1 MPKGYWIAHIDVIDL
16 EGYNTYMAAALPLI
30 GKFGGRFLV
39 RGGNNEK
46 PEGAIRSRSVVI
58 EFPSYEEALGCYHS
72 SDYEAAAANRVG
84 CAEFDLIVIEG
95 YEDAQP

>member
-16 EGYNTYMAAALPLI
+16 EGYNTYMAASLPLI

-46 PEGAIRSRSVVI
+46 PEGVIRARTVVI
-58 EFPSYEEALGCYHS
+58 EFPSYEAALDCYNS
-72 SDYEAAAANRVG
+72 PGYQAAAAHRMG
-84 CAEFDLIVIEG
+84 RAEFDIIIIEG
-95 YEDAQP
+95 YEGEQP

>member
-1 MPKGYWIAHIDVIDL
+1 MPKGYWIEHIDVIDL
-16 EGYNTYMAAALPLI
+16 AGYNAYIAAALPLI

-58 EFPSYEEALGCYHS
+58 EFPSYEAALDCYHS
-72 SDYEAAAANRVG
+72 PDYEAAAAHRTG
-84 CAEFDLIVIEG
+84 RAKIDLIIIEAYQG
-95 YEDAQP
+95 AQP